1 MYAMW
6 NNFQQMD
13 WTVCEGM
20 GSLVRLQPKSVI
32 DAVLIAAKQSMGNE
46 LVVSLQPYEALMSL
60 AKKMVGGIVNFL
72 SLCNSRLRCMGSIR
86 VETEWARAMCNM

>member
-1 MYAMW
+1 MCAVW

-32 DAVLIAAKQSMGNE
+32 VAFLIAAKQPVGND
-46 LVVSLQPYEALMSL
+46 LVVSFRSYEANELS
-60 AKKMVGGIVNFL
+60 KGNGGGN
-72 SLCNSRLRCMGSIR
+72 CGN
-86 VETEWARAMCNM
+86 